1 MPMFAYVDSFET
13 SYIFKDKFK
22 VIYNYIK
29 EYYFIKIPNKAYEK
43 IFNVIK
49 SSEKWTSKPQWGLT
63 SHPLSRMAALLKKK
77 KIPQNN
83 KYRRECEQVP
93 ALIHSWLEYKM
104 EQPLQKTV
112 LCFLKKLKIE
122 LPFDLAT
129 LLLDIQ

>member
-49 SSEKWTSKPQWGLT
+49 SSEK
-63 SHPLSRMAALLKKK
+63 
-77 KIPQNN
+77 
-83 KYRRECEQVP
+83 
-93 ALIHSWLEYKM
+93 
-104 EQPLQKTV
+104 
-112 LCFLKKLKIE
+112 
-122 LPFDLAT
+122 
-129 LLLDIQ
+129 